1 MEMGLAK
8 KITVVLLFL
17 LLVGPLSAA
26 QKGLLYEVTRPGQ
39 ATHYLFGTMHSD
51 DNRVLTVLEGLK
63 QPLDSVDQV
72 VLEILPD
79 AMAMVEVSVAMLL
92 PPEQSLSELIGKELF
107 ERAARAAEEKGLPR
121 IAVERMRPWALA
133 ITLGTPE
140 LTGEAMDQV
149 IYKKALST
157 GKQLLALETPV
168 EQLALFESLPDNL
181 QVRLL
186 KEVLAQRKHLA
197 EQLEALTQA
206 YLDRDLQRLQELS
219 LEYEAAGDE
228 LLAEWFRRKLI
239 LDRNHSMYRRLLPI
253 LDQGATLVAVGALHL
268 AGKEGLVSLLRQ
280 AGYRVEPLF

>member
-51 DNRVLTVLEGLK
+51 DNRVLAVLEGLK

>member
-51 DNRVLTVLEGLK
+51 DNRVLAVLEGLK

-168 EQLALFESLPDNL
+168 EQLALFDSLPDNL

-186 KEVLAQRKHLA
+186 KEVLSQRKHLA

>member
-51 DNRVLTVLEGLK
+51 DNRVLAVLEGLK

-168 EQLALFESLPDNL
+168 EQLALFDSLPDNL

>member
-17 LLVGPLSAA
+17 LLAGPLSAA

-168 EQLALFESLPDNL
+168 EQLALFDSLPDNL

>member
-8 KITVVLLFL
+8 KIAVVLVFL
-17 LLVGPLSAA
+17 LLAGPLTAA

-51 DNRVLTVLEGLK
+51 DDRVLSVLERLK
-63 QPLDSVDQV
+63 RPLDSVDQV

-79 AMAMVEVSVAMLL
+79 TMAMVEVSVAMLL
-92 PPEQSLSELIGKELF
+92 PPEQSLSELIGKKLF
-107 ERAARAAEEKGLPR
+107 ERAAKAAAEKGLPR

-149 IYKKALST
+149 IYKKALSA
-157 GKQLLALETPV
+157 GKQLLALETPL
-168 EQLALFESLPDNL
+168 EQMALFDALPDDL

-186 KEVLAQRKHLA
+186 KEVLTQRKHLA
-197 EQLEALTQA
+197 EQLEALTQT

-219 LEYEAAGDE
+219 LDYEAAGDE

-239 LDRNHSMYRRLLPI
+239 RDRNHTMYRRLLPI
-253 LDQGATLVAVGALHL
+253 LDQGPTLVAVGALHL
-268 AGKEGLVSLLRQ
+268 AGKEGLVSLLRK